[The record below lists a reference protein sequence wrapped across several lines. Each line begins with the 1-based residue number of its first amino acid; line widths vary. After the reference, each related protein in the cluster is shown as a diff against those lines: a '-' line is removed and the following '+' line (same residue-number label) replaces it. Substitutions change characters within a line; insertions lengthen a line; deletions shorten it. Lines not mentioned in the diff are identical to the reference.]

1 MRALCSRWWI
11 SSSPNLA
18 QGVPAAESC
27 LYTLKWAR
35 ISLIRHPRQWDT
47 LQNRPPNAWKRYSV
61 EYLEWFIFRVSSE
74 NGGDFQPLNK
84 TWVWMQDLPLLQV
97 QGQLA
102 FQLNFKFSSEVLHPF
117 FCTMWSLVVFGWTL
131 TDYSQTNK
139 QTGAREGSTF
149 FLLTF
154 KAQGRNSLLIEVRG
168 GRIKSRGQSQGF
180 HRAALLKSLGWAV
193 LHWPGYYSVQGCF
206 YAMHMLMMGGGGI

>member
-18 QGVPAAESC
+18 QGVPGAESC

-61 EYLEWFIFRVSSE
+61 EYIEWFIFRVSSE

-102 FQLNFKFSSEVLHPF
+102 FQLNFKFSGEVLHPLF
-117 FCTMWSLVVFGWTL
+117 LHHVVFGCLWL
-131 TDYSQTNK
+131 DPHRLFSNK
-139 QTGAREGSTF
+139 QANGG
-149 FLLTF
+149 
-154 KAQGRNSLLIEVRG
+154 QGGEY
-168 GRIKSRGQSQGF
+168 
-180 HRAALLKSLGWAV
+180 V
-193 LHWPGYYSVQGCF
+193 LSAYF
-206 YAMHMLMMGGGGI
+206 